1 LGNSALKQEKIAPKD
16 LQGRHGM
23 DTIDKMGLR
32 ISGGKLRQV
41 RLAKLLTRQELA
53 ELADLDE
60 SHLGALERD
69 EVESSRVR
77 TVRQLVKALEVSPD
91 EILSL
96 ANPDSLGEAED

>member
-1 LGNSALKQEKIAPKD
+1 
-16 LQGRHGM
+16 M
-23 DTIDKMGLR
+23 DIIGKMTLT

-69 EVESSRVR
+69 EVQNSRVR
-77 TVRQLVKALEVSPD
+77 TVRQLAKALEVSPH
-91 EILSL
+91 EILS
-96 ANPDSLGEAED
+96 DSLGEA

>member
-1 LGNSALKQEKIAPKD
+1 MKD
-16 LQGRHGM
+16 LHDRHGM
-23 DTIDKMGLR
+23 DTIDKMGIR

-60 SHLGALERD
+60 SHLGALERA

-77 TVRQLVKALEVSPD
+77 TVRQLAKALEVSPD
-91 EILSL
+91 EILSP
-96 ANPDSLGEAED
+96 ANPDSLGEA